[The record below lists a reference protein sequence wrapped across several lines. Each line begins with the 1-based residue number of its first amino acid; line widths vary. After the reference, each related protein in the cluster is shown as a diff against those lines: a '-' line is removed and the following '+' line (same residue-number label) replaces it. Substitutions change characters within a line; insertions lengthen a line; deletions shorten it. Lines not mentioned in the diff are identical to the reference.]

1 MDADED
7 NDTPVMNNNEDDD
20 SEDTDDE
27 TDPPETDPPE
37 SLVASLTPYPL
48 PDPTQAPMPV
58 PSSKATGLTLSS
70 ELVGGG
76 AAQNGAKDTEYD
88 GPDKTG
94 KTLKD
99 LAMDLGAPDSVGTL
113 LDDMQDAVLGIVGDL
128 VNPNPERTSLAEI
141 LGHENRLRG
150 IGALCVLVAI
160 IGIVL
165 DSAVG
170 SSLKA
175 VSTE

>member
-1 MDADED
+1 MDAD
-7 NDTPVMNNNEDDD
+7 DDVNATTL
-20 SEDTDDE
+20 DTDTDEDETE
-27 TDPPETDPPE
+27 TDPATDPPE
-37 SLVASLTPYPL
+37 SIVASLTPYPL

-58 PSSKATGLTLSS
+58 PSSKATALTPSN
-70 ELVGGG
+70 ELV
-76 AAQNGAKDTEYD
+76 KETTPPDDVEYD

-113 LDDMQDAVLGIVGDL
+113 LDDMQDAVIGIVGDL
-128 VNPNPERTSLAEI
+128 VNPKPERTSLAEI

-150 IGALCVLVAI
+150 LGALCVLVAI
-160 IGIVL
+160 VGIVL

-170 SSLKA
+170 SSLNT
-175 VSTE
+175 VSAD

>member
-1 MDADED
+1 MADDDDVPAMNADGEEDADD
-7 NDTPVMNNNEDDD
+7 A
-20 SEDTDDE
+20 
-27 TDPPETDPPE
+27 TDPPDPTDPAA
-37 SLVASLTPYPL
+37 SIAASLTPYPL

-58 PSSKATGLTLSS
+58 PSSKVNGLTPSS
-70 ELVGGG
+70 ELVKESDPP
-76 AAQNGAKDTEYD
+76 AKGDDVEYD

-113 LDDMQDAVLGIVGDL
+113 LDDMQDAVIGIVGDL

-141 LGHENRLRG
+141 LGHGNRLRG
-150 IGALCVLVAI
+150 LGALCVFVAV

-175 VSTE
+175 AVTE